1 MKQYFL
7 FFILFPFFTEA
18 QVIQINGTGRTV
30 TLNAPGKPSSVIVN
44 SDSSNE
50 EEPPPEL
57 TTESPYNIT
66 TSTQLIVRTGGTIG
80 VDCDYT
86 TITDALAGI
95 TNATVNNQYVLN
107 VKNGT
112 YNETGTFSGAFGF
125 YVGITLKHYIHI
137 IGESKTGVIIIGPEA
152 ALTANETLVDAIHIP
167 ASCLIKNVTI
177 QASNC
182 KYPIHADYNSG
193 NYVYNLWI
201 EDCVIDHL
209 GSRGGSKYDI
219 GIGFWKDQQIHI
231 RNTSFNGGGVFVHGS
246 SSCTRDVTK
255 PWHLSIVNSTMVD
268 EFHFID
274 FIEYAVQ
281 TITLTNNTINAAFIN
296 ASAVVYDANPGN
308 PACNQGF
315 KVFTNFINSGNTVG
329 SVTQNAEATS
339 ILGGTMTFD

>member
-1 MKQYFL
+1 MRLLFL
-7 FFILFPFFTEA
+7 ILLFPFSIKA
-18 QVIQINGTGRTV
+18 QTIQINGTGTV
-30 TLNAPGKPSSVIVN
+30 FSTINKPGAISSMTVN
-44 SDSSNE
+44 IDSPA
-50 EEPPPEL
+50 EEPP
-57 TTESPYNIT
+57 TESPYNIT
-66 TSTQLIVRTGGTIG
+66 TANLRIVDDDGIVG
-80 VDCDYT
+80 VNCDYNT
-86 TITDALAGI
+86 ITEALADITDAS
-95 TNATVNNQYVLN
+95 VNNQYKLYT
-107 VKNGT
+107 KIGT

-137 IGESKTGVIIIGPEA
+137 VGESKEGVIIIGPEA

-177 QASNC
+177 KASNC

-255 PWHLSIVNSTMVD
+255 PWHLSIVNSTMID

-274 FIEYAVQ
+274 FIEYAGQ
-281 TITLTNNTINAAFIN
+281 TITLTNNTIDAAFIN
-296 ASAVVYDANPGN
+296 ASTVVYDANPGN

-339 ILGGTMTFD
+339 ILGGTMTF